1 MEMTIG
7 KRFTITSGVC
17 LLLIIVLGG
26 ISLSAL
32 HSAGNTISLFA
43 ENTVPTAYVAAGLH
57 TNISRLRGDHLRE
70 LAAKAGADQ
79 ASVEAVIV
87 ADTAK
92 LDEGYRAYKLSMD
105 ENDEDRANYAA
116 LGAQIV
122 NYTEA
127 WQRVALLIRA
137 GKSEEASTLYL
148 ATVSPLAKQLEA
160 TTVTIETYNKR
171 MAQEIAKT
179 ATASAS
185 QAFWI
190 SAVVGFIAL
199 IGGIAI
205 SWFMVSKVNQ
215 VLREATQ
222 ELSEGANQV
231 VSAASQVSSS
241 SQSLAQSSSQQA
253 ATIEETSAAAQE
265 IDSMAQRNTDNSRTT
280 ATMVDTS
287 QRSFA
292 DTNVLLDGLLEIDTS
307 SQKISKIIKVID
319 DIAFQTNILALN
331 AAVEAARAGEA
342 GMGFAVV
349 ADEVRSLAQRSAAA
363 AKDTA
368 LLIEESIQKSDG
380 GKISVDRVAVSIR
393 TLTADSSKMKMLVDE
408 IYLGSAEQ
416 AKGLNQITNSITQM
430 EQTTQS
436 SAASSEE
443 TAAAAEELTAQ
454 AESMQA
460 VVQRLQSLV
469 DGGNSG
475 YTPRTSLTS
484 RGRSAVSVQAGST
497 ARKSAKTAF
506 SPRHLGNRPAT
517 RKLVSAND
525 FPMED
530 NFDSF

>member
-1 MEMTIG
+1 
-7 KRFTITSGVC
+7 
-17 LLLIIVLGG
+17 
-26 ISLSAL
+26 
-32 HSAGNTISLFA
+32 
-43 ENTVPTAYVAAGLH
+43 
-57 TNISRLRGDHLRE
+57 
-70 LAAKAGADQ
+70 
-79 ASVEAVIV
+79 
-87 ADTAK
+87 
-92 LDEGYRAYKLSMD
+92 
-105 ENDEDRANYAA
+105 
-116 LGAQIV
+116 
-122 NYTEA
+122 
-127 WQRVALLIRA
+127 
-137 GKSEEASTLYL
+137 
-148 ATVSPLAKQLEA
+148 
-160 TTVTIETYNKR
+160 
-171 MAQEIAKT
+171 
-179 ATASAS
+179 
-185 QAFWI
+185 
-190 SAVVGFIAL
+190 
-199 IGGIAI
+199 
-205 SWFMVSKVNQ
+205 
-215 VLREATQ
+215 
-222 ELSEGANQV
+222 
-231 VSAASQVSSS
+231 
-241 SQSLAQSSSQQA
+241 
-253 ATIEETSAAAQE
+253 
-265 IDSMAQRNTDNSRTT
+265 
-280 ATMVDTS
+280 
-287 QRSFA
+287 
-292 DTNVLLDGLLEIDTS
+292 
-307 SQKISKIIKVID
+307 
-319 DIAFQTNILALN
+319 
-331 AAVEAARAGEA
+331 
-342 GMGFAVV
+342 MGFAVV